1 MTESSHNQTTDNDIA
16 NKSMPLGVKN
26 VLIINLVIMLITGW
40 ALFNMY
46 TETGAEILI
55 AFATWS
61 LFGTLLFTQL
71 VLLARIR
78 KAWSMLRALIY
89 VIALLQA
96 LNTMI
101 LTKDF
106 LSLWGALAVLGS
118 LLVVFYLI
126 GLRGYLGSD
135 GFKKWFSK

>member
-1 MTESSHNQTTDNDIA
+1 MSQENLSSTKTP
-16 NKSMPLGVKN
+16 MPQGVKN
-26 VLIINLVIMLITGW
+26 VLLINLIIILTAGW
-40 ALFNMY
+40 VLFTMY

-61 LFGTLLFTQL
+61 LFGTLSFTQL
-71 VLLARIR
+71 VLLVKMR
-78 KAWSMLRALIY
+78 KAWSMLRVLLY

-106 LSLWGALAVLGS
+106 LSLWGALAVLWS

-126 GLRGYLGSD
+126 GLRGYLNSD
-135 GFKKWFSK
+135 GFKAWFSK

>member
-1 MTESSHNQTTDNDIA
+1 MSQENSDT
-16 NKSMPLGVKN
+16 KLPMPQGVKN
-26 VLIINLVIMLITGW
+26 VLLINLVILAIAGW

-61 LFGTLLFTQL
+61 LFGTLAFTQL
-71 VLLARIR
+71 VLLVKTR
-78 KAWSMLRALIY
+78 KAWGMLRALLY

-126 GLRGYLGSD
+126 GLRGYLSSD
-135 GFKKWFSK
+135 GFKQWFGQ

>member
-1 MTESSHNQTTDNDIA
+1 MTESSHNETTDKDIA
-16 NKSMPLGVKN
+16 NKKMPLGVKN
-26 VLIINLVIMLITGW
+26 VLIINLVIIAIAGW

-61 LFGTLLFTQL
+61 LFGTLLLTQV
-71 VLLARIR
+71 VLLAKLR
-78 KAWSMLRALIY
+78 KAWRMLRALIY

-106 LSLWGALAVLGS
+106 LSVWGALAVLGS

-135 GFKKWFSK
+135 SFKAWFGQ

>member
-1 MTESSHNQTTDNDIA
+1 
-16 NKSMPLGVKN
+16 MPQAIKV
-26 VLIINLVIMLITGW
+26 VLIINLAIMLVTGW

-71 VLLARIR
+71 VLLVRIR

-135 GFKKWFSK
+135 GFKRWFSK